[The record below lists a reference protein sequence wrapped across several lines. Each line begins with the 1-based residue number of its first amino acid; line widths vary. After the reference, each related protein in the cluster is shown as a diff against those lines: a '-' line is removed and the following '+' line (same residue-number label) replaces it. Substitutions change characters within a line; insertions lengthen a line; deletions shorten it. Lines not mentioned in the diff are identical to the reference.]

1 MPARKKSIPSY
12 LHHKPSN
19 QAYVKIRRPD
29 GSRQTVYL
37 GPWDSSESKAEYARL
52 LKQDQPARSPD
63 ATTPEIAPVGCITV
77 SELILRF
84 MEYASTYYRR
94 MDGTLT
100 NEVVNF
106 RHSLRA
112 LRFLFGGLPADQFG
126 PKCLKAVRSLMV
138 EGYDHPEYGPHKPG
152 SRKVVNQR
160 INRIRHVFKWATS
173 EELLPVSVWHQLTTV
188 SGLKAGRCTARE
200 TTAIRPVT
208 WEDVQKVVEYLNPV
222 VKAMVL
228 FSWFTGCRPGE
239 ACSLKACE
247 IDRSGDVWFYRPTH
261 HKLAYRGKPRVIAI
275 GRQGQA
281 VLEPFLDRDGCI
293 FSPAH
298 AQELRYAVLRA
309 ERKTPVQPSQMSRK
323 KDAPRRTPG
332 EAYTV
337 ESFNRAIARACRQ
350 ASMPPWH
357 ANRLR
362 HSFATRVR
370 AEVGLEAAQVVLGH
384 SSADVTQ
391 IYAERNLALA
401 EKVAEAM
408 G

>member
-1 MPARKKSIPSY
+1 MPARRKSIPSY

-19 QAYVKIRRPD
+19 QAYVKVRLPD
-29 GSRQTVYL
+29 GSRQTIYL
-37 GPWDSSESKAEYARL
+37 GVWDSPESKAEYARL
-52 LKQDQPARSPD
+52 IKQDRPPCSPGIVPP
-63 ATTPEIAPVGCITV
+63 TVAPTGCITV

-84 MEYASTYYRR
+84 MNYATTYYRR
-94 MDGTLT
+94 TDGSLT

-112 LRFLFGGLPADQFG
+112 LRFLFGDLPADQFG
-126 PKCLKAVRSLMV
+126 PKCLKAVRSLMI
-138 EGYDHPEYGPHKPG
+138 EGYIHPEYGPHKPG

-173 EELLPVSVWHQLTTV
+173 EELLPVTVWHQLTTV
-188 SGLKAGRCTARE
+188 AGLKAGRCVARE
-200 TTAIRPVT
+200 TSAVRPVT
-208 WEDVQKVVEYLNPV
+208 WEDVQKVGKYLNPV
-222 VKAMVL
+222 TRAMVL
-228 FSWFTGCRPGE
+228 FAWFTGCRPGE
-239 ACSLKACE
+239 VCSLKACE
-247 IDRSGDVWFYRPTH
+247 IDRSGGVWFYRPTH

-275 GRQGQA
+275 GRQGQEI
-281 VLEPFLDRDGCI
+281 LKPFLEREGYI

-298 AQELRYAVLRA
+298 AQEMRYAALRA
-309 ERKTPVQPSQMSRK
+309 SRKTPVQPSQVSRK
-323 KDAPRRTPG
+323 KGTPKRTPG

-337 ESFNRAIARACRQ
+337 ESFNRAIARACRD
-350 ASMPPWH
+350 AGVPTWH

-401 EKVAEAM
+401 AKVAEAM